1 MKEDQFLEYVT
12 GYRDMRPTG
21 GKRFL
26 FWGALAIH
34 AAALAA
40 LIIVPLVQ
48 VDRDLPQFESMAT
61 FLVRPPSAPPPPPPP
76 HPPASPQAG
85 GVSKEAR
92 PRILDASFVAP
103 VSVPNS
109 IPAEDFGGSG
119 DFGVPGGVEGG
130 VPGGIVGGIVGGIAE
145 APPPPQ
151 AAEPVRLDFR
161 KEEARPVTRVEPV
174 YPDLAVQGRVQGV
187 VILEVLVDDQGVPS
201 NVNVLR
207 SVPLLESAAIEAVR
221 QWRWNPYKLLE
232 KPVPFWVT
240 VTVNFRLT

>member
-1 MKEDQFLEYVT
+1 MKEDQLLEFVS
-12 GYRDMRPTG
+12 GYRDMRPKG

-26 FWGALAIH
+26 FWAALAIH

-48 VDRDLPQFESMAT
+48 VDRDLPRVESMTT

-76 HPPASPQAG
+76 PPPAPTRTRAS
-85 GVSKEAR
+85 ETR
-92 PRILDASFVAP
+92 PRALDASFVAP
-103 VSVPNS
+103 VSIPTA
-109 IPAEDFGGSG
+109 IPAEDFGGNG
-119 DFGVPGGVEGG
+119 DLGSPGGVEGG
-130 VPGGIVGGIVGGIAE
+130 ILGGIVGGIAGGIAD
-145 APPPPQ
+145 APPPLQPV
-151 AAEPVRLDFR
+151 EPVRLDFR

-207 SVPLLESAAIEAVR
+207 SVPLLESAAIDAVR
-221 QWRWNPYKLLE
+221 RWRWNPYKLFE

>member
-1 MKEDQFLEYVT
+1 MKEDQFLEYVS
-12 GYRDMRPTG
+12 GYRDMRPRG

-26 FWGALAIH
+26 FWAALAIH

-76 HPPASPQAG
+76 PPAPPRSSG
-85 GVSKEAR
+85 SSTEAR

-103 VSVPNS
+103 VSIPS
-109 IPAEDFGGSG
+109 AIPAEDFGGDG
-119 DFGVPGGVEGG
+119 DFGVPGSVEGG
-130 VPGGIVGGIVGGIAE
+130 IPGGIAGGIVAGISD
-145 APPPPQ
+145 APPPQP
-151 AAEPVRLDFR
+151 AEPVRLDFR

-174 YPDLAVQGRVQGV
+174 YPDLAVAGRVQGV
-187 VILEVLVDDQGVPS
+187 VILEVLVDAQGVPS
-201 NVNVLR
+201 SVNVLR
-207 SVPLLESAAIEAVR
+207 SIPLLESAAIEAVR
-221 QWRWNPYKLLE
+221 QWRWNPFKLLE
-232 KPVPFWVT
+232 RPVPFWVT